1 MNFYDIE
8 QELKDNG
15 LDSNADHIFLEM
27 KIYLI

>member
-15 LDSNADHIFLEM
+15 LDSNAEYIFLEM